1 MTQTPVFSS
10 AAEAAD
16 LARAGLRYLAAADP
30 TQLTAS
36 EQAECLHDLERITAV
51 TTAARAN
58 VLGGFTAGQGYCED
72 ADYSPRSWLIHKTRI
87 TKGAATAHTA
97 WVRRARA
104 HPRIMAALA
113 AGEMSEPYARTLC
126 GWTDK
131 LPDDCRDAAD
141 AILVA
146 AAQRGMDLRDLATL
160 AAEIQSRACPA
171 PGDEDPGKAF
181 EDRAVR
187 LETTFQGAGVFTGD
201 LSPECTALVGTVLEA
216 LSAPRGAEDTRSH
229 AQRYHDALEE
239 AMHRLVSAGLLPE
252 RAGQPAKVWAHISLA
267 DLMVL
272 DANSTLQDEWT
283 ERVRAEWAGH
293 RAAASVAG
301 GDGAAWLDGDAAEG
315 FACDASLTPKVHR

>member
-87 TKGAATAHTA
+87 TKGAATGHTA

-113 AGEMSEPYARTLC
+113 DGEMSEPYARTLC
-126 GWTDK
+126 GWTDQ
-131 LPDDCRDAAD
+131 LPEDCRDTAD

-146 AAQRGMDLRDLATL
+146 AAGRGMDLRDLATL
-160 AAEIQSRACPA
+160 AAEIQSRAHPD
-171 PGDEDPGKAF
+171 PDDDPGKTF

-187 LETTFQGAGVFTGD
+187 LETTFQGAGIFTGD
-201 LSPECTALVGTVLEA
+201 LTPECTALVVILI
-216 LSAPRGAEDTRSH
+216 P
-229 AQRYHDALEE
+229 
-239 AMHRLVSAGLLPE
+239 
-252 RAGQPAKVWAHISLA
+252 
-267 DLMVL
+267 
-272 DANSTLQDEWT
+272 
-283 ERVRAEWAGH
+283 
-293 RAAASVAG
+293 
-301 GDGAAWLDGDAAEG
+301 
-315 FACDASLTPKVHR
+315 F

>member
-51 TTAARAN
+51 TTAARAS
-58 VLGGFTAGQGYCED
+58 VLGGFTAGKGYCED

-87 TKGAATAHTA
+87 TKGAATGHTA

-104 HPRIMAALA
+104 HPRIMAVLA

-126 GWTDK
+126 GWTDQ
-131 LPDDCRDAAD
+131 LPEECRDTAD

-146 AAQRGMDLRDLATL
+146 AECRGMRLRDLATL
-160 AAEIQSRACPA
+160 AAEIQSRAGPA

-201 LSPECTALVGTVLEA
+201 LTPECTALGGTVLEA

-229 AQRYHDALEE
+229 EQRYHDALEE
-239 AMHRLVSAGLLPE
+239 AMRRLVSAGLLPE
-252 RAGQPAKVWAHISLA
+252 RAGQPAKVIAHISLA
-267 DLMVL
+267 DLMDL
-272 DANSTLQDEWT
+272 DADSTLQKAWT
-283 ERVRAEWAGH
+283 ERVRGQWAAH
-293 RAAASVAG
+293 RAAASVSGSDGAAG
-301 GDGAAWLDGDAAEG
+301 LEGDGAPGGAGG
-315 FACDASLTPKVHR
+315 PR

>member
-58 VLGGFTAGQGYCED
+58 VLGGFTAGKGYCDD
-72 ADYSPRSWLIHKTRI
+72 AAYSPRAWLIHQTRI

-113 AGEMSEPYARTLC
+113 AEEMSEPYARTLC
-126 GWTDK
+126 GWTDR

-146 AAQRGMDLRDLATL
+146 AAQRGMALRDLAAL
-160 AAEIQSRACPA
+160 AAEIQSRADPDPDGDGDDDQGKLLGARAARQGPA
-171 PGDEDPGKAF
+171 P
-181 EDRAVR
+181 
-187 LETTFQGAGVFTGD
+187 
-201 LSPECTALVGTVLEA
+201 
-216 LSAPRGAEDTRSH
+216 
-229 AQRYHDALEE
+229 
-239 AMHRLVSAGLLPE
+239 
-252 RAGQPAKVWAHISLA
+252 
-267 DLMVL
+267 
-272 DANSTLQDEWT
+272 
-283 ERVRAEWAGH
+283 
-293 RAAASVAG
+293 RAAASVSGSDG
-301 GDGAAWLDGDAAEG
+301 GAWLEGDAAEA
-315 FACDASLTPKVHR
+315 FACDASITPIVMGEVNLAVLDDLLRLCVELAGYGHSPSRNAPSPGGDPTPTTPAPPATPATPAPPGPSGADEHTSELQSP